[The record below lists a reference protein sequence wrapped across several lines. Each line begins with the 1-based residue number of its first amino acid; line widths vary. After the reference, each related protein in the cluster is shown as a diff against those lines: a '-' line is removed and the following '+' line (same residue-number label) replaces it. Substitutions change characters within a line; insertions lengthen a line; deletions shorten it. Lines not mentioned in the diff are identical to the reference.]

1 MYNVSSTEDTYVAFN
16 ILPDGEYYYETAT
29 YTKMN
34 GKGKPLLKTKV
45 YAEVVGKGFLYKFW
59 NHKIE
64 FYLFL
69 VKTTQHE

>member
-45 YAEVVGKGFLYKFW
+45 YAEVVGKGFLYKF
-59 NHKIE
+59 
-64 FYLFL
+64 
-69 VKTTQHE
+69 